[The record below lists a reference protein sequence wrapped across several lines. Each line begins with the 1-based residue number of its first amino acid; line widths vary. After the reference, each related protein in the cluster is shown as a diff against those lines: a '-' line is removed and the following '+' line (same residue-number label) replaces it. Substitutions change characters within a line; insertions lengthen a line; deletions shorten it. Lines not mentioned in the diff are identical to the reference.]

1 MGMAGIRNSD
11 RYVAPMTVEIEQ
23 AMLQM
28 QMQQQA
34 QMAQMQ
40 PQQADPNQMFM
51 QAEAMKSQMDM
62 QKAAMNNQY
71 KMHEL
76 GMKDDLERDKMVQ
89 ELAVKVAEIL
99 GKYGTAVD
107 VEEIKS
113 EQNAIRE
120 HNAQMMGMNGGYRAE
135 G

>member
-1 MGMAGIRNSD
+1 
-11 RYVAPMTVEIEQ
+11 
-23 AMLQM
+23 MLQM

-89 ELAVKVAEIL
+89 ELAVKVVEIL

-113 EQNAIRE
+113 EQNAVRE
-120 HNAQMMGMNGGYRAE
+120 HNAEMMGMNGGYRAE